1 MRMVDVI
8 SKKRDG
14 KELTTQEINFFIEGY
29 TKGTIPD
36 YQASSLAMA
45 IYFQDMNDRERADLT
60 MAMVNSGETIDLS
73 KIEGIKVDKHS
84 TGGVG
89 DTTTLVLA
97 PLVAALDIPVAKMS
111 GRGLGHTGGTI
122 DKLESISGFHVEIT
136 NDKFIELVNR
146 DKVAVIGQTGNLTPA
161 DKKLYALRDVTGTVN
176 SIPLIASSIMSKKIA
191 SGANAI
197 VLDVKTGAGA
207 FMKTDKDA
215 ENLAH
220 AMVQIGNNV
229 GRNTMAIISDMS
241 QPLGFAIG
249 NALEVKEA
257 IDTLKGEGPE
267 DLTELVL
274 TLGSQMVVLAKK
286 AKTLEEARKMLLEVI
301 KNGKALDKF
310 KVFVKN
316 QGGDESVV
324 DNPEKLPQAKYKIDV
339 PALTSGF
346 VSNMVADE
354 IGIAAMLLGAGRAT
368 KEDKIDLAV
377 GLMLRKK
384 VGDKVEKGEPI
395 LTIYSNRENV
405 EDVKAKIYENISISD
420 HATKPTLIH
429 EVITK

>member
-14 KELTTQEINFFIEGY
+14 KELTTKEINFFIEGY

-176 SIPLIASSIMSKKIA
+176 SIPLI
-191 SGANAI
+191 
-197 VLDVKTGAGA
+197 
-207 FMKTDKDA
+207 
-215 ENLAH
+215 
-220 AMVQIGNNV
+220 
-229 GRNTMAIISDMS
+229 
-241 QPLGFAIG
+241 
-249 NALEVKEA
+249 
-257 IDTLKGEGPE
+257 
-267 DLTELVL
+267 
-274 TLGSQMVVLAKK
+274 VVL
-286 AKTLEEARKMLLEVI
+286 L
-301 KNGKALDKF
+301 
-310 KVFVKN
+310 
-316 QGGDESVV
+316 
-324 DNPEKLPQAKYKIDV
+324 
-339 PALTSGF
+339 
-346 VSNMVADE
+346 
-354 IGIAAMLLGAGRAT
+354 
-368 KEDKIDLAV
+368 
-377 GLMLRKK
+377 
-384 VGDKVEKGEPI
+384 
-395 LTIYSNRENV
+395 
-405 EDVKAKIYENISISD
+405 
-420 HATKPTLIH
+420 
-429 EVITK
+429 